1 MKITNNLAYL
11 LGALRDGSLPKPS
24 KNKYE
29 VTIVADLD
37 ESWIKNVAEITE
49 KTFNILRDKLKIY
62 KVMTNKSKQPFY
74 RLKVY
79 SKQLHKL
86 LTKFYPIGSQQEWRT
101 PNKIKKAIMNQ
112 KIYYLSGFYDA
123 EGGCRDADKFLRG
136 ITKSINC
143 EAAIRCKHNYEI
155 NEPLEF
161 IQSILNEFKIKSSIR
176 KNKTGLIITGKQ
188 NLLKFYKTFK
198 LLNLRKKKMLEDLLK
213 YYKVL
218 SSVEA

>member
-1 MKITNNLAYL
+1 MNITNNLAYL

-37 ESWIKNVAEITE
+37 ESWVKTVAEITE
-49 KTFNILRDKLKIY
+49 KTFKISRDKLKIY

-79 SKQLHKL
+79 SKQLHEL
-86 LTKFYPIGSQQEWRT
+86 LTEFYSVGSQQEWKT
-101 PNKIKKAIMNQ
+101 PDKIRNTNLNQ
-112 KIYYLSGFYDA
+112 KLHYISGFYDA
-123 EGGCRDADKFLRG
+123 EGGCRDADKFLKG

-143 EAAIRCKHNYEI
+143 EAAIRCKHNYEV

-161 IQSILNEFKIKSSIR
+161 IQSILNELKIKSSIR

-198 LLNLRKKKMLEDLLK
+198 LLNLRKKQMLEGL
-213 YYKVL
+213 
-218 SSVEA
+218 